1 MNAQASAQEPVFP
14 KFEEY
19 KLFVETVQ
27 ATANRRR
34 ADATAHLTMSSAI
47 IAALGLVASGQRF
60 TGSLL
65 VPLSAPLFALGIII
79 CVLWYKSEVRYGK
92 LLRWR
97 IERLVAMEEVMPGC
111 HKFYARQTK
120 DLFSTNEKM
129 THGRL
134 SRLLPVAL
142 GNLYLL
148 YAVGLV
154 AYSLGGLGP
163 A

>member
-1 MNAQASAQEPVFP
+1 MNGQASDEEPVFP
-14 KFEEY
+14 KFGEY
-19 KLFVETVQ
+19 KLFVELVQ
-27 ATANRRR
+27 ATANQRR
-34 ADATAHLTMSSAI
+34 ADATAHLTMNSAI

-97 IERLVAMEEVMPGC
+97 IDFLVAMEELMPGC
-111 HKFYARQTK
+111 RKFYSRQTK
-120 DLFSTNEKM
+120 DLFSTSEKM
-129 THGRL
+129 ARGRL
-134 SRLLPVAL
+134 SKLLPVAL

-154 AYSLGGLGP
+154 AYSL
-163 A
+163 